1 MYKNEVTQKYSFQP
15 KINNRS
21 RSIINDKISENESCV
36 DEVYIRLFND
46 YEEHKERQKMRNQE
60 SLPTFKPR
68 ISKNCSTKNMF
79 KNPNVPFRSGT
90 NPYMNIINNNLK
102 KKYRLNKS
110 IDNNNE
116 IAKSEILFCDIYNNN
131 IEKYL
136 NTGQSGTKKQTINK
150 SQGPTMPTNPTHANV
165 NYTDNNTDVLNS
177 KYIILEKPYTP
188 NNMININDQNMK
200 SQIRI
205 KKPYLPQN
213 VKQMIENNCS
223 DVQEEEKNEEDNNNN
238 NNNQSLSIK
247 QSDINISDIKG
258 SNYDNED
265 NNAGTKNKYRES
277 LNKNSNNYADND
289 DIDQSIEELMKK
301 KFPNIRR
308 ENLEKNKK
316 YYVQTKNETIK
327 SEDSE
332 AEENNLYKLNIRND
346 TPHVMRQNVVL
357 ASKDCSE
364 LFDIPDMEDDDD
376 I

>member
-1 MYKNEVTQKYSFQP
+1 MFHS
-15 KINNRS
+15 
-21 RSIINDKISENESCV
+21 D
-36 DEVYIRLFND
+36 
-46 YEEHKERQKMRNQE
+46 QE
-60 SLPTFKPR
+60 L
-68 ISKNCSTKNMF
+68 
-79 KNPNVPFRSGT
+79 
-90 NPYMNIINNNLK
+90 
-102 KKYRLNKS
+102 
-110 IDNNNE
+110 
-116 IAKSEILFCDIYNNN
+116 
-131 IEKYL
+131 EKYL

-316 YYVQTKNETIK
+316 YYVQSKNETIK

-364 LFDIPDMEDDDD
+364 FFDIPDMEDDDD